1 MNRQAVYNKYSG
13 RCAYCGREIGFKEM
27 QVDHMVPKASGGTDE
42 IENLMPAC
50 RLCNHYKRANSLE
63 WFRHSIETIPIKL
76 ARDMYTYR
84 VGMAYGFYSDEE
96 KKIMFYFEQKQLEK
110 LLGASLSIRQRAWKL
125 IDAMAVSVM
134 NGHSFKHGDLICE
147 INDDYQMWFDHADLK
162 AGYIQLVRVDKI
174 GNVKPFKLIVDVI
187 HLSILRVEWVKVN
200 EPEG

>member
-13 RCAYCGREIGFKEM
+13 RCAYCGREIEFKQM

-84 VGMAYGFYSDEE
+84 VGMAYGFY
-96 KKIMFYFEQKQLEK
+96 
-110 LLGASLSIRQRAWKL
+110 
-125 IDAMAVSVM
+125 
-134 NGHSFKHGDLICE
+134 
-147 INDDYQMWFDHADLK
+147 NDDVREIVFHFEVKEIEELFGLHVYILNDWQTLKTFAKNVIKGHPFKFGDVVLKTLLYQFWFDHADLK
-162 AGYIQLVRVDKI
+162 AGYIRLVRVGTT
-174 GNVKPFKLIVDVI
+174 GNAEPFNLIVDVP

>member
-1 MNRQAVYNKYSG
+1 
-13 RCAYCGREIGFKEM
+13 M

-96 KKIMFYFEQKQLEK
+96 KKIMFLYV
-110 LLGASLSIRQRAWKL
+110 A
-125 IDAMAVSVM
+125 
-134 NGHSFKHGDLICE
+134 
-147 INDDYQMWFDHADLK
+147 ND
-162 AGYIQLVRVDKI
+162 IPIKI
-174 GNVKPFKLIVDVI
+174 GD
-187 HLSILRVEWVKVN
+187 ILTWRQDDGVVEKWLLL
-200 EPEG
+200 